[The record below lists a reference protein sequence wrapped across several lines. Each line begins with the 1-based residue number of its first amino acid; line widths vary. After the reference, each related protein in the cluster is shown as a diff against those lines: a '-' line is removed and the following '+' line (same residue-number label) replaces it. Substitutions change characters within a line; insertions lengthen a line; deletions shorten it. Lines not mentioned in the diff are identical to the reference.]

1 MGLSLRNGD
10 YVPDGTG
17 GLRRTEGREALLEQ
31 VLFRLTARRGTFPFL
46 PELGSRLWQLG
57 QLPAARRQSAAE
69 QYVAEALA
77 AEIGGWAVQADV
89 ADPVQVGRMVDNVL
103 DKFCQLDILICNAGI
118 AQQKLFGDLTDDDWR
133 RMFAVNVDG
142 VFHAVRAALPHFIHR
157 KAGRIVT
164 VSSMWGQVGGSCEVA
179 YSAAKAAVIGLTRA
193 LAKELGPSGITVN
206 CVSPGVISTEMN
218 AHLDRE
224 ALAALAEETPLG
236 AIGTPEDVAAA
247 VAFLASEE
255 AGYITGQVLQVDGG
269 MGM

>member
-1 MGLSLRNGD
+1 M
-10 YVPDGTG
+10 
-17 GLRRTEGREALLEQ
+17 
-31 VLFRLTARRGTFPFL
+31 
-46 PELGSRLWQLG
+46 
-57 QLPAARRQSAAE
+57 
-69 QYVAEALA
+69 
-77 AEIGGWAVQADV
+77 
-89 ADPVQVGRMVDNVL
+89 
-103 DKFCQLDILICNAGI
+103 
-118 AQQKLFGDLTDDDWR
+118 
-133 RMFAVNVDG
+133 
-142 VFHAVRAALPHFIHR
+142 
-157 KAGRIVT
+157 
-164 VSSMWGQVGGSCEVA
+164 A

>member
-1 MGLSLRNGD
+1 MMEQKVVLI
-10 YVPDGTG
+10 TG
-17 GLRRTEGREALLEQ
+17 GSRGIGAA
-31 VLFRLTARRGTFPFL
+31 TARRF
-46 PELGSRLWQLG
+46 
-57 QLPAARRQSAAE
+57 AARGCKVVINYHRSQA
-69 QYVAEALA
+69 QAEALA

-193 LAKELGPSGITVN
+193 LAKAGPLGHHGELRVSRGYFHGNERPSGPG
-206 CVSPGVISTEMN
+206 SPGRPGGGDSPGGHRHPGGRGGG
-218 AHLDRE
+218 HLVSLLRRR
-224 ALAALAEETPLG
+224 PVCYR
-236 AIGTPEDVAAA
+236 P
-247 VAFLASEE
+247 S
-255 AGYITGQVLQVDGG
+255 AGPQRRAGNLSVRFTICSYFTQGRSLTGRPCVFC
-269 MGM
+269 

>member
-69 QYVAEALA
+69 QYAAEALA

-103 DKFCQLDILICNAGI
+103 DKYCQLDILICNAGI

-164 VSSMWGQVGGSCEVA
+164 VSSMWGQVGASCEVA
-179 YSAAKAAVIGLTRA
+179 YSAAKAGLIGLTKA
-193 LAKELGPSGITVN
+193 VAKELAPKGITCNAVA
-206 CVSPGVISTEMN
+206 PGFIETDMTRDLSGQDN
-218 AHLDRE
+218 GL
-224 ALAALAEETPLG
+224 LAAIPLG
-236 AIGTPEDVAAA
+236 RMGQPQEVAEA
-247 VAFLASEE
+247 VAFLAT
-255 AGYITGQVLQVDGG
+255 APYITGEVLRVDGG
-269 MGM
+269 IAM

>member
-1 MGLSLRNGD
+1 MIK
-10 YVPDGTG
+10 
-17 GLRRTEGREALLEQ
+17 
-31 VLFRLTARRGTFPFL
+31 TFSPR
-46 PELGSRLWQLG
+46 PCSVIYW
-57 QLPAARRQSAAE
+57 
-69 QYVAEALA
+69 AEALA

-236 AIGTPEDVAAA
+236 AIGTPEDVAEAIWYLSSDAA
-247 VAFLASEE
+247 RFV
-255 AGYITGQVLQVDGG
+255 TGQVLAPNGG
-269 MGM
+269 LVI